1 MPPKAKFTK
10 EEIIEK
16 AVQITRRDG
25 IEAITARELGKE
37 LNSSARPIFTV
48 FQNMDEVRF
57 EVIKYAKVIYKQYLK
72 KGLEQEIAFRGV
84 GIAYITYAM
93 REPKLFQLLFMRE
106 QDGSKDIHN
115 ILTIIDENY
124 EEILKSVQ
132 EPYKLTL
139 SDAQKLY
146 QHLWIYTHGI
156 ATLCANNVC
165 RFTGEEIGQMLTEV
179 FISLLKEIKQGEK
192 A

>member
-37 LNSSARPIFTV
+37 LSSSARPIFTV

-57 EVIKYAKVIYKQYLK
+57 EVINYAKAIYKQYLK

-93 REPKLFQLLFMRE
+93 KEPKLFQLLFMRE

-139 SDAQKLY
+139 SDAKKLY